1 MLDIRRFFKNLT
13 PSKKTKFILSLD
25 GGGVRAIAAIVF
37 LKQLEIASGKKIFDI
52 FDFFIGTSAGGINA
66 LHIAALEASCF
77 ELENF
82 WSKENLSKTMT
93 KSFWDNASFLQTKPK
108 YDGRGK
114 RELLLEYFKD
124 QSLGEAKKPVAV
136 LAYDVEKRKP
146 RLLSSYKS
154 MGIKIVSAASAT
166 SAAPI
171 YYSTQ
176 EIDDGSW
183 LIDGGI
189 VANNPSLL
197 GYSEAKKLFPGSDI
211 KVLSIGTGINRRKI
225 NGANSSKWGAL
236 NWLRHD
242 ILGIMLESS
251 MFDEIARDLMGNS
264 YLRVNS
270 STGLVNRRMDDTS
283 DINLERIHLMG
294 MDWWSEFGEDVTEFL
309 NV

>member
-1 MLDIRRFFKNLT
+1 MDIRRFFKYLT
-13 PSKKTKFILSLD
+13 PSKKTKLVLSFD
-25 GGGVRAIAAIVF
+25 GGGVRAIAAVVF

-66 LHIAALEASCF
+66 LNIAGLEASCF

-82 WSKENLSKTMT
+82 WSKENLAKTMS

-108 YDGRGK
+108 YDGKGK

-136 LAYDVEKRKP
+136 LAYDVENRKP
-146 RLLSSYKS
+146 RLLSSYS
-154 MGIKIVSAASAT
+154 SPGIKMVSAASAT

-176 EIDDGSW
+176 EIDDGTW

-197 GYSEAKKLFPGSDI
+197 GYSEAKKIFPGCEI
-211 KVLSIGTGINRRKI
+211 KVFSIGAGINRRKI
-225 NGANSSKWGAL
+225 NGYNSSKWGAL
-236 NWLRHD
+236 NWFRHD

-251 MFDEIARDLMGNS
+251 MFDEIARRFNG
-264 YLRVNS
+264 
-270 STGLVNRRMDDTS
+270 
-283 DINLERIHLMG
+283 
-294 MDWWSEFGEDVTEFL
+294 
-309 NV
+309 

>member
-1 MLDIRRFFKNLT
+1 LDIRHFFKYLT
-13 PSKKTKFILSLD
+13 PSKKTKLVLSFD
-25 GGGVRAIAAIVF
+25 GGGVRAIAAVVF
-37 LKQLEIASGKKIFDI
+37 LKQLEIVSGKKIFDI

-66 LHIAALEASCF
+66 LNIAGLEANCF

-82 WSKENLSKTMT
+82 WSKENLAKTMS

-108 YDGRGK
+108 YDGKGK
-114 RELLLEYFKD
+114 RELLLEYFQD

-136 LAYDVEKRKP
+136 LAYDVENRTP
-146 RLLSSYKS
+146 RLLSSYNS
-154 MGIKIVSAASAT
+154 PGIKMVSAASAT

-176 EIDDGSW
+176 EIDDGTW

-197 GYSEAKKLFPGSDI
+197 GYSEAKKIFPGSEI
-211 KVLSIGTGINRRKI
+211 KVFSIGTGINRRKI
-225 NGANSSKWGAL
+225 NGYNSAKWGAL
-236 NWLRHD
+236 NWFRHD

-251 MFDEIARDLMGNS
+251 MFDEIAIDLIGKN
-264 YLRVNS
+264 YLRINS
-270 STGLVNRRMDDTS
+270 PTGLVNRRMDDTS
-283 DINLERIHLMG
+283 DVNLERIHLMG
-294 MDWWSEFGEDVTEFL
+294 MEWWSEFGRETTEFL

>member
-1 MLDIRRFFKNLT
+1 MAIRRFFKQLT
-13 PSKKTKFILSLD
+13 LSKNTKYILSLD

-37 LKQLEIASGKKIFDI
+37 LKQLELASGKKIFDT
-52 FDFFIGTSAGGINA
+52 FDFFVGTSAGGINA
-66 LHIAALEASCF
+66 LQIAGLGASCF

-108 YDGRGK
+108 YDGKGK
-114 RELLLEYFKD
+114 RELLLKYFKD
-124 QSLGEAKKPVAV
+124 QSLGEVKKPVAV

-146 RLLSSYKS
+146 RLLSSYGS
-154 MGIKIVSAASAT
+154 PTIKLVSAASAT

-176 EIDDGSW
+176 QIDDGSW

-197 GYSEAKKLFPGSDI
+197 AYSEAKKIFPDCQI

-225 NGANSSKWGAL
+225 NGPNSSKWGAL
-236 NWLRHD
+236 SWLRHD
-242 ILGIMLESS
+242 ILGIMIESS
-251 MFDEIARDLMGNS
+251 MFDEIARDLMGAN

-270 STGLVNRRMDDTS
+270 PTGLVNRRMDDTS
-283 DINLERIHLMG
+283 DINIERINLMG
-294 MDWWSEFGEDVTEFL
+294 MSWWSQFGEDTTKFL

>member
-1 MLDIRRFFKNLT
+1 MDIRRFFKYLT

-66 LHIAALEASCF
+66 LNIAGLEASCF
-77 ELENF
+77 ELEKF
-82 WSKENLSKTMT
+82 WSKDNLSKTMT

-108 YDGRGK
+108 YDGKGK

-146 RLLSSYKS
+146 RLLSSYES
-154 MGIKIVSAASAT
+154 PGIKMVSAASAT

-197 GYSEAKKLFPGSDI
+197 GYSEAKKVFPGCEI

-225 NGANSSKWGAL
+225 NGPHSSKWGAL

-251 MFDEIARDLMGNS
+251 MFDEIASDLIGNS
-264 YLRVNS
+264 YFRVNS

-294 MDWWSEFGEDVTEFL
+294 MDWWSEFGEDVAEFL

>member
-1 MLDIRRFFKNLT
+1 MDIRRFFKYLT

-66 LHIAALEASCF
+66 LNIAGLEASCF
-77 ELENF
+77 ELEKF
-82 WSKENLSKTMT
+82 WSKDNLSKTMT

-108 YDGRGK
+108 YDGKGK

-146 RLLSSYKS
+146 RLLSSYES
-154 MGIKIVSAASAT
+154 PGIKMVSAASAT

-197 GYSEAKKLFPGSDI
+197 GYSEAKKVFPGCEI

-225 NGANSSKWGAL
+225 NGPHSSKWGAL

-251 MFDEIARDLMGNS
+251 MFDDIASDLMGNS
-264 YLRVNS
+264 YFRVNS

-294 MDWWSEFGEDVTEFL
+294 MDWWSEFGEDVAEFL

>member
-1 MLDIRRFFKNLT
+1 MDIRRFFKYLT

-66 LHIAALEASCF
+66 LNIAGLEASCF
-77 ELENF
+77 ELEKF
-82 WSKENLSKTMT
+82 WSKDNLSKTMT

-108 YDGRGK
+108 YDGKGK

-146 RLLSSYKS
+146 RLLSSYES
-154 MGIKIVSAASAT
+154 PGIKMVSAASAT

-176 EIDDGSW
+176 EIDDGTW

-197 GYSEAKKLFPGSDI
+197 GYSEAKKIFPGCNI
-211 KVLSIGTGINRRKI
+211 KVLSIGAGVNRRKI
-225 NGANSSKWGAL
+225 NGPNSARWGAL
-236 NWLRHD
+236 NWFRHD

-251 MFDEIARDLMGNS
+251 MFHEIATDLIGEN
-264 YLRVNS
+264 YLRINS

-283 DINLERIHLMG
+283 DANLERIHLMG
-294 MDWWSEFGEDVTEFL
+294 MEWWSEFGQDTTDFL

>member
-1 MLDIRRFFKNLT
+1 MDIRRFFKYLT

-66 LHIAALEASCF
+66 LNIAGLEASCF
-77 ELENF
+77 ELEKF
-82 WSKENLSKTMT
+82 WSKDNLSKTMT

-108 YDGRGK
+108 YDGKGK

-146 RLLSSYKS
+146 RLLSSYES
-154 MGIKIVSAASAT
+154 PGIKMVSAASAT

-197 GYSEAKKLFPGSDI
+197 GYSEAKKVFPGCEI

-225 NGANSSKWGAL
+225 NGAHSSKWGAL

-251 MFDEIARDLMGNS
+251 MFDEIASDLIGNS
-264 YLRVNS
+264 YFRVNS

-294 MDWWSEFGEDVTEFL
+294 MDWWSEFGEDVAEFL

>member
-1 MLDIRRFFKNLT
+1 MDIRRYFKYLT
-13 PSKKTKFILSLD
+13 PTKKTKLVLSFD
-25 GGGVRAIAAIVF
+25 GGGVRAIAAVVF

-66 LHIAALEASCF
+66 LNIAGLEASCF

-82 WSKENLSKTMT
+82 WSKDNLAKTMS

-108 YDGRGK
+108 YDGKGK
-114 RELLLEYFKD
+114 RQVLLDYFQDK
-124 QSLGEAKKPVAV
+124 SLGESKKPVAV
-136 LAYDVEKRKP
+136 LAYDVENRRP
-146 RLLSSYKS
+146 RFLSSYDS
-154 MGIKIVSAASAT
+154 PGIKMVSAASAT

-176 EIDDGSW
+176 EIDDGTW

-197 GYSEAKKLFPGSDI
+197 GYSEAKKLFPGHKI

-225 NGANSSKWGAL
+225 NGEHSAKWGAL

-251 MFDEIARDLMGNS
+251 MFDEIAVSLMGS
-264 YLRVNS
+264 DYLRVNS
-270 STGLVNRRMDDTS
+270 STGLVNRRMDDSS
-283 DINLERIHLMG
+283 DANLERIHLMG
-294 MDWWSEFGEDVTEFL
+294 MEWWSEFGEKTSEFL

>member
-1 MLDIRRFFKNLT
+1 LDIRRFFKYLT

-37 LKQLEIASGKKIFDI
+37 LKQLEIASGKKIFDV

-66 LHIAALEASCF
+66 LNIAGLEASCF
-77 ELENF
+77 ELEKF
-82 WSKENLSKTMT
+82 WSKDNLSKTMT

-108 YDGRGK
+108 YDGKGK

-146 RLLSSYKS
+146 RLLSSYES
-154 MGIKIVSAASAT
+154 PGIKMVSAASAT

-197 GYSEAKKLFPGSDI
+197 GYSEAKKVFPGCEI

-225 NGANSSKWGAL
+225 NGPHSSKWGAL

-251 MFDEIARDLMGNS
+251 MFDEIASDLMGNS
-264 YLRVNS
+264 YFRVNS

>member
-1 MLDIRRFFKNLT
+1 MDIRRFFKYLT
-13 PSKKTKFILSLD
+13 PAKKTKLVLSFD
-25 GGGVRAIAAIVF
+25 GGGVRAIAAVVF

-66 LHIAALEASCF
+66 LNLAGLEATSL
-77 ELENF
+77 ELEEF
-82 WSKENLSKTMT
+82 WSKENLAKTMT

-108 YDGRGK
+108 YDGKGK
-114 RELLLEYFKD
+114 RKLLLEYFHDK
-124 QSLGEAKKPVAV
+124 SLGEAKKPVAV
-136 LAYDVEKRKP
+136 LAYDVENRKP
-146 RLLSSYKS
+146 RLSSSYDS
-154 MGIKIVSAASAT
+154 PGIKMVSAASAT

-176 EIDDGSW
+176 EIDDGTW

-189 VANNPSLL
+189 VANNPSLI
-197 GYSEAKKLFPGSDI
+197 GYSEARKIFPGCKI
-211 KVLSIGTGINRRKI
+211 KVLSIGTGLNRRKI
-225 NGANSSKWGAL
+225 NGPSSAKWGAL
-236 NWLRHD
+236 NWFRHD

-251 MFDEIARDLMGNS
+251 MFDEIARDLMGKN

-283 DINLERIHLMG
+283 DVNLERIHLMG
-294 MDWWSEFGEDVTEFL
+294 MEWWSEFGKTSTDFL

>member
-1 MLDIRRFFKNLT
+1 MRRFLESFY
-13 PSKKTKFILSLD
+13 PPKKKKLVLSLD
-25 GGGVRAIAAIVF
+25 GGGVRAIAAVVF

-66 LHIAALEASCF
+66 LNIAGRKIDCF
-77 ELENF
+77 ELEDF
-82 WSKENLSKTMT
+82 WSKENLTKTMS
-93 KSFWDNASFLQTKPK
+93 KSFWDTASFLQTKPK
-108 YDGRGK
+108 YDGIGK
-114 RELLLEYFKD
+114 TDVLLDYFAD

-146 RLLSSYKS
+146 RILSSYGS
-154 MGIKIVSAASAT
+154 PGIKMVSAASAT

-197 GYSEAKKLFPGSDI
+197 GYSEAKKLFPKHEI
-211 KVLSIGTGINRRKI
+211 KVFSIGTGINRRKI
-225 NGANSSKWGAL
+225 NGKNSVKWGAL
-236 NWLRHD
+236 NWFNHD

-251 MFDEIARDLMGNS
+251 IFDEIASDIMGQN

-270 STGLVNRRMDDTS
+270 STGLVNRRMDDIS
-283 DINLERIHLMG
+283 EVNLKRIHLMG
-294 MDWWSEFGEDVTEFL
+294 MEWWSESGQDTLEFL

>member
-1 MLDIRRFFKNLT
+1 MRRLFKNLF
-13 PSKKTKFILSLD
+13 PSKKTKLILSLD
-25 GGGVRAIAAIVF
+25 GGGVRAIAAVVF

-66 LHIAALEASCF
+66 LNIAGQEASCF

-82 WSKENLSKTMT
+82 WSKENLAKTMS

-108 YDGRGK
+108 YDGKGK
-114 RELLLEYFKD
+114 REVLLHYFKD

-136 LAYDVEKRKP
+136 LAYDVENRKP
-146 RLLSSYKS
+146 RLLSSYS
-154 MGIKIVSAASAT
+154 SPGIKMVSAASAT

-176 EIDDGSW
+176 EIDDGTW

-197 GYSEAKKLFPGSDI
+197 GYSEAKKIFPEHNI
-211 KVLSIGTGINRRKI
+211 KVLSVGTGINRRKI
-225 NGANSSKWGAL
+225 NGKHSAKWGAL
-236 NWLRHD
+236 NWFNHD

-251 MFDEIARDLMGNS
+251 MFDEIASDLMGQN
-264 YLRVNS
+264 YFRVNS

-283 DINLERIHLMG
+283 DVNLERINLMG
-294 MDWWSEFGEDVTEFL
+294 MEWWSEFGKDTSKFL

>member
-1 MLDIRRFFKNLT
+1 MDIRRFFKYLT

-52 FDFFIGTSAGGINA
+52 FDFFIGTSAGGING
-66 LHIAALEASCF
+66 LNIAGLEASCF
-77 ELENF
+77 ELEKF
-82 WSKENLSKTMT
+82 WSKDNLSKTMT

-108 YDGRGK
+108 YDGKGK

-146 RLLSSYKS
+146 RLLSSYES
-154 MGIKIVSAASAT
+154 PGIKMVSAASAT

-197 GYSEAKKLFPGSDI
+197 GYSEAKKVFPGCEI

-225 NGANSSKWGAL
+225 NGPHSSKWGAL

-251 MFDEIARDLMGNS
+251 MFDEIASDLMGKS
-264 YLRVNS
+264 YFRVNS

>member
-1 MLDIRRFFKNLT
+1 MRRLLKYFN
-13 PSKKTKFILSLD
+13 PPKKPKLILSLD
-25 GGGVRAIAAIVF
+25 GGGVRAIAEVVF
-37 LKQLEIASGKKIFDI
+37 LKQLEIESGKKILDL
-52 FDFFIGTSAGGINA
+52 FDFFIGTSAGGINV
-66 LHIAALEASCF
+66 LHLAGRGLDCF
-77 ELENF
+77 ELEEF
-82 WSKENLSKTMT
+82 WSKDNLVKTMS

-108 YDGRGK
+108 YDGKGK
-114 RELLLEYFKD
+114 RNVLLEYFQD
-124 QSLGEAKKPVAV
+124 QSLGEAKKSVAV
-136 LAYDVEKRKP
+136 LAYDVESRKP
-146 RLLSSYKS
+146 RLLSSYDS
-154 MGIKIVSAASAT
+154 PGIKMVSAASAT

-176 EIDDGSW
+176 EIDDGTW

-197 GYSEAKKLFPGSDI
+197 GYSEAKKLFPDQEI

-225 NGANSSKWGAL
+225 NGKNSVKWGAL
-236 NWLRHD
+236 NWLNHD

-251 MFDEIARDLMGNS
+251 MFDEIASDLIGDN

-283 DINLERIHLMG
+283 EANLKRINLMG
-294 MDWWSEFGEDVTEFL
+294 MEWWSDFGEETLEFL

>member
-1 MLDIRRFFKNLT
+1 MRRLLKYFN
-13 PSKKTKFILSLD
+13 PPKKPKLILSLD
-25 GGGVRAIAAIVF
+25 GGGVRAIAEVVF
-37 LKQLEIASGKKIFDI
+37 LKQLEIASGKKIFDL

-66 LHIAALEASCF
+66 LHLAGRGSDCF
-77 ELENF
+77 ELEEF
-82 WSKENLSKTMT
+82 WSKDNLAKTMS

-108 YDGRGK
+108 YDGKGK
-114 RELLLEYFKD
+114 RNVLLEYFQD
-124 QSLGEAKKPVAV
+124 QSLGEAKKSVAV
-136 LAYDVEKRKP
+136 LAYDVESRKP
-146 RLLSSYKS
+146 RLLSSYDS
-154 MGIKIVSAASAT
+154 PGIKMVSAASAT

-176 EIDDGSW
+176 EIDDGTW

-197 GYSEAKKLFPGSDI
+197 GYSEAKKLFPDNEI

-225 NGANSSKWGAL
+225 NGKNSVKWGAL
-236 NWLRHD
+236 NWLNHD

-251 MFDEIARDLMGNS
+251 MFDEIASDLMGDN

-283 DINLERIHLMG
+283 EANLKRINLMG
-294 MDWWSEFGEDVTEFL
+294 MEWWSNFGEETLDFL

>member
-1 MLDIRRFFKNLT
+1 MRRFFKNLF
-13 PSKKTKFILSLD
+13 PSRRTKLVLSFD

-37 LKQLEIASGKKIFDI
+37 LKQLEISSGKKIFDI

-66 LHIAALEASCF
+66 LNIAGREASCF
-77 ELENF
+77 ELEKF
-82 WSKENLSKTMT
+82 WSKENLAKTMS

-108 YDGRGK
+108 YDGKGK
-114 RELLLEYFKD
+114 REVLLDYFKD
-124 QSLGEAKKPVAV
+124 QSLGESKKPVAV
-136 LAYDVEKRKP
+136 LAYDVENRKP
-146 RLLSSYKS
+146 RLLSSYGS
-154 MGIKIVSAASAT
+154 PGIKMVSAASAT

-176 EIDDGSW
+176 EIDDGTW

-197 GYSEAKKLFPGSDI
+197 GYSEAKKLFPEDDI
-211 KVLSIGTGINRRKI
+211 KVLSVGTGINRRKI
-225 NGANSSKWGAL
+225 NGRRSAKWGAL
-236 NWLRHD
+236 NWFNHD

-251 MFDEIARDLMGNS
+251 MFDEIARDLMGEN

-283 DINLERIHLMG
+283 DVNLERINLMG
-294 MDWWSEFGEDVTEFL
+294 MEWWSEFGDAALKFL

>member
-1 MLDIRRFFKNLT
+1 MRRFLESFY
-13 PSKKTKFILSLD
+13 PPKKKKLVLSFD
-25 GGGVRAIAAIVF
+25 GGGVRAIAAVVF

-66 LHIAALEASCF
+66 LNIAGRKIDCF
-77 ELENF
+77 ELEDF
-82 WSKENLSKTMT
+82 WSKENLTKTMS
-93 KSFWDNASFLQTKPK
+93 KSFWDTASFLQTKPK
-108 YDGRGK
+108 YDGIGK
-114 RELLLEYFKD
+114 TDVLLDYFAD

-146 RLLSSYKS
+146 RILSSYGS
-154 MGIKIVSAASAT
+154 PGIKMVSAASAT

-197 GYSEAKKLFPGSDI
+197 GYSEAKKLFPKHEI
-211 KVLSIGTGINRRKI
+211 KVFSIGTGINRRKI
-225 NGANSSKWGAL
+225 NGKNSVKWGAL
-236 NWLRHD
+236 NWFNHD

-251 MFDEIARDLMGNS
+251 IFDEIASDIMGQN

-270 STGLVNRRMDDTS
+270 STGLVNRRMDDIS
-283 DINLERIHLMG
+283 EVNLKRIHLMG
-294 MDWWSEFGEDVTEFL
+294 MEWWSECGQDTLEFL

>member
-1 MLDIRRFFKNLT
+1 MDIRRFFKYLT
-13 PSKKTKFILSLD
+13 PPKKTKLVLSFD
-25 GGGVRAIAAIVF
+25 GGGVRAIASVVF

-66 LHIAALEASCF
+66 LNIAGLEASCF

-82 WSKENLSKTMT
+82 WSKENLEKTMS

-108 YDGRGK
+108 YDGKGK
-114 RELLLEYFKD
+114 RELLLEYFQD
-124 QSLGEAKKPVAV
+124 LSLGEAKKPVAV
-136 LAYDVEKRKP
+136 LAYDVENREP
-146 RLLSSYKS
+146 RLLSSYNS
-154 MGIKIVSAASAT
+154 PGIKMVSAASAT

-176 EIDDGSW
+176 EIDDGTW

-197 GYSEAKKLFPGSDI
+197 GYSEAKKIFPGCDI
-211 KVLSIGTGINRRKI
+211 KVFSIGTGINRRKI
-225 NGANSSKWGAL
+225 NGYNSAKWGAIS
-236 NWLRHD
+236 WFRHD

-251 MFDEIARDLMGNS
+251 MFDEIARDLMGKD

-283 DINLERIHLMG
+283 DVNLERVNLMG
-294 MDWWSEFGEDVTEFL
+294 MEWWSEFGHKTTEFL

>member
-1 MLDIRRFFKNLT
+1 MRRLLKYFN
-13 PSKKTKFILSLD
+13 PPKKQKFILSLD
-25 GGGVRAIAAIVF
+25 GGGVRAIAEVVF
-37 LKQLEIASGKKIFDI
+37 LKQLEIASGKKIFDL

-66 LHIAALEASCF
+66 LHLAGRGSDCF
-77 ELENF
+77 ELEEF
-82 WSKENLSKTMT
+82 WSKDNLAKTMS

-108 YDGRGK
+108 YDGKGK
-114 RELLLEYFKD
+114 RNVLLEYFQD
-124 QSLGEAKKPVAV
+124 QSLGEAKKSVAV
-136 LAYDVEKRKP
+136 LAYDVESRKP
-146 RLLSSYKS
+146 RLLSSYDS
-154 MGIKIVSAASAT
+154 PGIKMVSAASAT

-176 EIDDGSW
+176 EIDDGTW

-197 GYSEAKKLFPGSDI
+197 GYSEAKKLFPDHEI

-225 NGANSSKWGAL
+225 NGKNSVKWGAL
-236 NWLRHD
+236 NWLNHD

-251 MFDEIARDLMGNS
+251 MFDEIASDLIGDN

-283 DINLERIHLMG
+283 EANLKRINLMG
-294 MDWWSEFGEDVTEFL
+294 MEWWSDFGEETLEFL